1 MLLIYSF
8 LIFADLLLIIFR
20 FFFDFYRIYS
30 VKAVI
35 IYPLCQFICIITFII
50 QRKRCGIKKM
60 CFVTIQNNILLKYP
74 ATVAVFYCCFVTIQN
89 NILLKWISA
98 SIFAKWCFVTI
109 QNNILLKLNLS
120 RSFLIMCFVTIQN
133 NILLKSTA
141 NLCGISTSFVTIQ
154 NNILLKCQIRIL

>member
-20 FFFDFYRIYS
+20 FFFDFYRIYY

-60 CFVTIQNNILLKYP
+60 CFVTIQNNILLKCYVIG
-74 ATVAVFYCCFVTIQN
+74 VAIFRSFVTIQN
-89 NILLKWISA
+89 NILLKYIEFEA
-98 SIFAKWCFVTI
+98 EIP
-109 QNNILLKLNLS
+109 QG
-120 RSFLIMCFVTIQN
+120 FVTIQN
-133 NILLKSTA
+133 NILLKS
-141 NLCGISTSFVTIQ
+141 LGLFV
-154 NNILLKCQIRIL
+154 